1 MPWNCSAIVYCDTL
15 WVFGLILV
23 KMYPSPSIWQHE
35 FVAAVVVVALTLTNG
50 LTGTLN
56 CFHLKINNLKHPS
69 ILAFNMLMPRVWGSV
84 NHIKCTQSLVLYSRM
99 SDWSEIQQ
107 LNSIILLPYRHQI
120 HHRPIDKKYK
130 SCWHVLAP
138 SLCTITHVTMTCRS
152 WEVSLTFLTP
162 GLAKKSFYLFYPCLF
177 LILQL
182 SCFYVWGKY

>member
-1 MPWNCSAIVYCDTL
+1 MTIVCAGCYPPGYRYVECGPYQIKKCFLKRASHKMPWNCSTIVYCDTL

-23 KMYPSPSIWQHE
+23 KIYPSPSIWQHE

-107 LNSIILLPYRHQI
+107 LNSIIL
-120 HHRPIDKKYK
+120 
-130 SCWHVLAP
+130 
-138 SLCTITHVTMTCRS
+138 ITHTDIIDHSIDQFTRNTNHFDTS
-152 WEVSLTFLTP
+152 
-162 GLAKKSFYLFYPCLF
+162 
-177 LILQL
+177 
-182 SCFYVWGKY
+182 